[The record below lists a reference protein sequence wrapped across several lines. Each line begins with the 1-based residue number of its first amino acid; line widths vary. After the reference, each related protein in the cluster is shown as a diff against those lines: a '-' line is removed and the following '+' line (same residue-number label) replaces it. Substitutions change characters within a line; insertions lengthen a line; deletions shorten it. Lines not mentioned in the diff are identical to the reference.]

1 MTDDIVTRFIELLT
15 QVAPS
20 LSESLA
26 LEIEYQIR
34 QEFAGERIY
43 IAKRDEAIASR
54 IAEKFNGRNVRE
66 LAREMHVS
74 RRTIYRAIKKTRKSR
89 AMQDEK

>member
-1 MTDDIVTRFIELLT
+1 MTIDIVTRFFELLAEA
-15 QVAPS
+15 APS

-26 LEIEYQIR
+26 IEIERQIR
-34 QEFAGERIY
+34 HEFAGERVY
-43 IAKRDEAIASR
+43 IQKRTDALSER

-74 RRTIYRAIKKTRKSR
+74 RRTIYRSIKKARKHS
-89 AMQDEK
+89 AMTGEK